1 MSEESP
7 LLEVDGVSLSYGGS
21 RALGNVTLS
30 VRSGEVLAI
39 LGANGAGKSS
49 LGRAVCGLVKP
60 LRGTIR
66 FDGKDITH
74 LPPHKVARLGL
85 TYIPEGRGIF
95 PSMSVEENLKMWTR
109 WSLHGRAR
117 KEMLSETFEMFP
129 LLAKRLAQRA
139 GTLSGGEQQML
150 ALARAFCNGSKLLVV
165 DELSLG
171 LAPVIVAQVF
181 EGLAVAK
188 AQGKTI
194 LIIEQFVE
202 RALALADSCAILQRG
217 AVAWSGKAESAGAEV
232 QARYFGE
239 SSIEVSALESR

>member
-7 LLEVDGVSLSYGGS
+7 ILAVDDVSLSYGGT

-60 LRGTIR
+60 FRGTIR

-95 PSMSVEENLKMWTR
+95 PSMSVDENLKMWTR
-109 WSLHGRAR
+109 CSLDGRP
-117 KEMLSETFEMFP
+117 KEEVLSEIVEMFP
-129 LLAKRLAQRA
+129 VLSRRSDQRA

-150 ALARAFCNGSKLLVV
+150 ALARGFCNGSKLLVV
-165 DELSLG
+165 DEVSLG
-171 LAPVIVAQVF
+171 LAPVIVDQVF
-181 EGLAVAK
+181 EGLALAK

-194 LIIEQFVE
+194 LVIEQFVE

-217 AVAWSGKAESAGAEV
+217 AVAWSGKAENAGAEV
-232 QARYFGE
+232 QAKYFGE
-239 SSIEVSALESR
+239 SSIEVSALGSN